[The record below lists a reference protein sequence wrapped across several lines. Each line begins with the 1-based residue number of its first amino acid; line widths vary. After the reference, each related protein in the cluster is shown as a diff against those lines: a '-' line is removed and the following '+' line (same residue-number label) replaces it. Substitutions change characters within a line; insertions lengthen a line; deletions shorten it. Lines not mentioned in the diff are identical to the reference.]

1 VGLLCKSIAT
11 PPRVR
16 DECTC
21 GTSAE
26 KTLNSAGKPLNSAE
40 KTLNSAE
47 KTLNSA
53 EKTLNSESLL
63 AVTMQTDVNVND
75 SFGYSRVNKG
85 MCDAPYG
92 RELF

>member
-1 VGLLCKSIAT
+1 MGLLCKSIAT

-26 KTLNSAGKPLNSAE
+26 KTLNSAGKP
-40 KTLNSAE
+40 LNSAE

-92 RELF
+92 RELL

>member
-1 VGLLCKSIAT
+1 MGLLCKSIAT

-26 KTLNSAGKPLNSAE
+26 KTSNSAGKPLNSAE

-47 KTLNSA
+47 KTLNS
-53 EKTLNSESLL
+53 KSLL

-92 RELF
+92 RELL

>member
-1 VGLLCKSIAT
+1 MGLLCKSIAT

-26 KTLNSAGKPLNSAE
+26 KTLNSAGKP
-40 KTLNSAE
+40 
-47 KTLNSA
+47 LNSA

-92 RELF
+92 RELL

>member
-1 VGLLCKSIAT
+1 MGLLCKSIAT

-40 KTLNSAE
+40 KTLNS
-47 KTLNSA
+47 K
-53 EKTLNSESLL
+53 SLL

-92 RELF
+92 RELL

>member
-1 VGLLCKSIAT
+1 MVGSLCKSIAT

-40 KTLNSAE
+40 KTLNS
-47 KTLNSA
+47 K
-53 EKTLNSESLL
+53 SLL

-75 SFGYSRVNKG
+75 SFGYSRVNNG

-92 RELF
+92 RALLLLY

>member
-47 KTLNSA
+47 KTLNS
-53 EKTLNSESLL
+53 KSLL